1 MRPKINTAWFAEFKY
16 YVIMI
21 VPGFNEAL
29 TSLLG
34 AGSEIGD
41 VAQNGEKKQ
50 YIGGAISNNYI

>member
-1 MRPKINTAWFAEFKY
+1 MFAEFKY

-34 AGSEIGD
+34 FEIGD
-41 VAQNGEKKQ
+41 
-50 YIGGAISNNYI
+50 